1 MVVAG
6 GAGPADE
13 ETAGDA
19 AAYGEQGPGVAREG
33 GGTVP
38 AAGEGGP
45 SGGGLRKGRHQRLP
59 LQITN
64 PKVQHPNHS
73 ILDNLLPCFSLS
85 SPSYYT
91 RPSSLWSF
99 SAFCSL
105 KCRSFFTFYSLILL
119 TQARPPNTII

>member
-13 ETAGDA
+13 ETTGDA

-59 LQITN
+59 LQLTN

-73 ILDNLLPCFSLS
+73 ILDNLLRCSSLS
-85 SPSYYT
+85 SPTQPALCAGYPPPQRHT
-91 RPSSLWSF
+91 SSK
-99 SAFCSL
+99 AHQP
-105 KCRSFFTFYSLILL
+105 T
-119 TQARPPNTII
+119 A

>member
-45 SGGGLRKGRHQRLP
+45 SGGGLRKGRHQRLT
-59 LQITN
+59 LQLTN
-64 PKVQHPNHS
+64 PKVQHPN
-73 ILDNLLPCFSLS
+73 
-85 SPSYYT
+85 
-91 RPSSLWSF
+91 
-99 SAFCSL
+99 
-105 KCRSFFTFYSLILL
+105 LI
-119 TQARPPNTII
+119 T